1 MGHYNKISAD
11 FSAFEDLIKKFEQI
25 GSREALKPAVERGLR
40 RGKQEVLQ
48 KVDKALQP
56 SNLPAHGMYSEGD
69 AKAAVNRDMKVTW
82 EGDTA
87 SVGLGFNWDELKPRA
102 VGGVLMFGTPK
113 QGAVKGLKN
122 AIQGKTTEKHITAY
136 IQEEMQEEINRIMNS

>member
-1 MGHYNKISAD
+1 MGKHYKMSVD
-11 FSAFEDLIKKFEQI
+11 LSGFEDLIKKFDEI
-25 GSREALKPAVERGLR
+25 GSGAAVKPAVERGLLE
-40 RGKQEVLQ
+40 GKKEVLQ
-48 KVDKALQP
+48 KIDKALAP
-56 SNLPAHGMYSEGD
+56 GNLPAHGKYSEGD

-113 QGAVKGLKN
+113 QAAVKGLAS
-122 AIQGKTTEKHITAY
+122 AIQGKVTEKHITAY
-136 IQEEMQEEINRIMNS
+136 IQEELTEEINKIMNS